1 MLTSMITVMDMN
13 LVKLY
18 RRQPVPDEFAGV
30 EIELRAGVKSELAGV
45 GAIQVVAAT
54 FRIAKI
60 CGRLFNA
67 S

>member
-1 MLTSMITVMDMN
+1 MYVSVCVGAN
-13 LVKLY
+13 CVFAN
-18 RRQPVPDEFAGV
+18 RRQPVPDGFAGV
-30 EIELRAGVKSELAGV
+30 DIELRAGVKSELAGV
-45 GAIQVVAAT
+45 GATQVVAAT